1 MAESKDNGRI
11 VYIEPNNIPAL
22 RNATYAAGVTPD
34 NITWNPEDLNI
45 SVDIQVIIPT
55 REHREN
61 VDYEKNA
68 LFNPKYSSYKSFF
81 SGVDMNG
88 TGMLSDD
95 YTNVSYEEIRING
108 AGSRE
113 NLGVNS
119 INIKFDA
126 NLYPVV
132 TMKFTD
138 VRASS
143 LMAPAEQAFLDKRL
157 KSEQVCR
164 NFFSALFRFPYPLFN
179 LTVKGVFG
187 TRVTFRLSVTDF
199 KSNYNPDTGNFDV
212 IVTFIGNIY
221 GLYTD
226 IPFRCLLVAPYIGV
240 NGGTEIGEMT
250 NDYWKRETSAGG
262 RFFYNEHG
270 KSAGKIITYLD
281 YVRKYREALSGS
293 EGGASEGEE
302 GIAGLTENEMKKQ
315 RYNGVLSAY
324 KSFIGDKCSFE
335 TSIEGAIY
343 RLNARND
350 EEDFV
355 FFFDKGVDSC
365 KFKSEKSERLIKDAE
380 TLRKNCEDLGLPIPN
395 IVNKIAS
402 LKGQTEPSLSLEE
415 ACVDANGALTEK
427 GKKLGNGMTETLKN
441 FNDENLE
448 GKTIKG
454 AKTLHISEK
463 LIESIEK
470 EVNELDKESDKLKEK
485 ASKEMLERFKRGIG
499 FEPTVENAFRM
510 LFAHMDTFL
519 FYFYRCIDDIPLTRK
534 IKDFS
539 IKIDETDVDSPAQ
552 NDAFLP
558 PFTAF
563 YRESKKNG
571 GEPERYYPG
580 DNGSSAALRKINE
593 VKLVED
599 IFNGINSLAE
609 VVKKLNEEFPN
620 QTESNNSTA
629 TEPEPNKTSF
639 ESNKDKFKPICLTDI
654 FYEGRNPYNLLG
666 SGCEEPERLFYFV
679 MERMYALQ
687 RSGNRALTG
696 AYGYEN
702 KSLTE
707 DEIKNLSMSSIWPKI
722 VDNADKYNNPGIT
735 LSGLKEEK
743 THHPY
748 KITKVGETSASVE
761 GESFFCDD
769 INKGFTNFFDL
780 NSKYDSSSIIGF
792 CGALKDSTT
801 DLTVHMQKNAQP
813 RTCTRPVP
821 MSEAIVGG
829 NKVTVPYYD
838 PKDESKAYNKATEYT
853 KDKPFEF
860 SFEPKKYNIIAEGSE
875 GASVVTKKDFDLES
889 YANHEKVLK
898 TWISLIPNIDGGSIE
913 DRNYFFS
920 KEFWEGSND
929 IYFHAAKFLGGLLGS
944 CNGVTFSERFIR
956 KIPKYQYLAY
966 CSIAYAHLNSAEH
979 SEEEY
984 RAELNKFDVNGVNN
998 YFISQISSS
1007 DKELS
1012 ELSEYY
1018 KKWVDN
1024 TYNGIRS
1031 SLETEKNTTGKKVI
1045 AFVSGLNIILKE
1057 RRYIRL
1063 FDPDGEFM
1071 NKLMNFYWET
1081 ATPIY
1086 IKYHPWKQ
1094 ALQNGGYTEGGTAME
1109 PYKVSDLVRNLYFSK
1124 LYNKAKA
1131 KKNLN
1136 ITTGQTNEDD
1146 SPSILSSNEQV
1157 DYSKASTAQRNSLY
1171 YTLKNLYDRWIS
1183 TYSVNQ
1189 FMLNSPEK
1197 EEEIKRRRFVGTND
1211 ANGFSEKEDESEF
1224 NSFLFVDKFY
1234 NDISKKFI
1242 FNPSKLGHLLEM
1254 ELDSTTNHS
1263 VISFISEFCKDNKLL
1278 FRCLPVKN
1286 SLYNLESI
1294 EEMFTPM
1301 SPYSGKNRMGLGVGN
1316 TYLIMYTYEP
1326 SHKLALNN
1334 DKKEG
1339 VGYRNDSFDIADVTG
1354 EITDE
1359 AKKLLNGSYDPDEL
1373 RLNVCAFGVTP
1384 NAQNQSY
1391 FTSVKVGMD
1400 NPRVTEQSLRNT
1412 LELANLGK
1420 RGGVSVG
1427 NGAGQDIY
1435 SIYSNRSYDC
1445 RVDMLGCMNILP
1457 MMYFQ
1462 LNNLPMFRG
1471 AYMITSVEHNIQN
1484 NMMTTS
1490 FVGQRQ
1496 SKYLIPLDADIFN
1509 VAGLSEVIDNAVR
1522 ENTSSLN
1529 MEYSLNLTSVGEWR
1543 TFNGPNSN
1551 PPIVSALG
1559 DKSKFDARTFY
1570 VLSALEEMQN
1580 DWYFITPSRSGFSRV
1595 VGEKENHTGLCA
1607 SAVKA
1612 FIAAGF
1618 KGYVPTSEREKS
1630 KQLIAAV
1637 GSIGSGYGTYPRLQ
1651 EMGFRC
1657 VAVLSEIKFIRKD
1670 MPTFPGA
1677 TFDPQIGD
1685 IAIMKGKDPGH
1696 VCMYNGKNWV
1706 SDFVQTNLYVYGAS
1720 RVNKKDDTFIMIFRY
1735 WGNINTTDKPKYA
1748 EGNPDVKVL

>member
-68 LFNPKYSSYKSFF
+68 LFNPKHSSYKSFF

-143 LMAPAEQAFLDKRL
+143 LMAPAEQAFLDKQL

-179 LTVKGVFG
+179 LTVKGVYG

-281 YVRKYREALSGS
+281 YVRNYREALSGS
-293 EGGASEGEE
+293 DGAAYEGEE
-302 GIAGLTENEMKKQ
+302 GIAGLTEIEMKKQ

-324 KSFIGDKCSFE
+324 KSFIGGKCSLE

-343 RLNARND
+343 RLDARNN

-355 FFFDKGVDSC
+355 FFFDKGVNTC
-365 KFKSEKSERLIKDAE
+365 KIKSEKSEQLIKEAE
-380 TLRKNCEDLGLPIPN
+380 IIRKNCEDIGLPIPD
-395 IVNKIAS
+395 IVQKIAN
-402 LKGQTEPSLSLEE
+402 LKGQTEPQLTLDGPL
-415 ACVDANGALTEK
+415 VDGNGALTEK
-427 GKKLGNGMTETLKN
+427 GKKLGNGMSDTLKS
-441 FNDENLE
+441 FNDENLQ

-454 AKTLHISEK
+454 ASTLHISEK
-463 LIESIEK
+463 LIESIDK
-470 EVNELDKESDKLKEK
+470 AVDELSKDSDKLKEK
-485 ASKEMLERFKRGIG
+485 ASQEMLDRFKRSIG

-510 LFAHMDTFL
+510 LFAHIDTFL
-519 FYFYRCIDDIPLTRK
+519 HYFYRCIDDIPLTRK

-539 IKIDETDVDSPAQ
+539 IKIEDTDVDSPAQ

-563 YRESKKNG
+563 YRESRTNG

-580 DNGSSAALRKINE
+580 DNGSSTALREIHE

-609 VVKKLNEEFPN
+609 VAKQIEENFPG
-620 QTESNNSTA
+620 QEESDATPVE
-629 TEPEPNKTSF
+629 TEPDKASF
-639 ESNKDKFKPICLTDI
+639 TMNPEKFKPICLTDI
-654 FYEGRNPYNLLG
+654 FYEGRNPYNLLTAG
-666 SGCEEPERLFYFV
+666 WEDPEHLLYFV
-679 MERMYALQ
+679 MERIYALQ
-687 RSGNRALTG
+687 RSGDAAITG
-696 AYGYEN
+696 AYNYEN
-702 KSLTE
+702 KRLTE
-707 DEIKNLSMSSIWPKI
+707 DEINNLSKSNIWPKI
-722 VDNADKYNNPGIT
+722 VDNAEKYNNPGVT
-735 LSGLKEEK
+735 LNSLMSLAS
-743 THHPY
+743 HHPY
-748 KITKVGETSASVE
+748 KITKVGEAVKSVE
-761 GESFFCDD
+761 GESFFWDSS
-769 INKGFTNFFDL
+769 NNGFQNFFDL
-780 NSKYDSSSIIGF
+780 NSKYDSASITSF
-792 CGALKDSTT
+792 CGALRDSKT
-801 DLTVHMQKNAQP
+801 DLSVHVQKKAQP
-813 RTCTRPVP
+813 KTYARPIP
-821 MSEAIVGG
+821 LSEAIDTNGD
-829 NKVTVPYYD
+829 KVTVPFYD
-838 PKDESKAYNKATEYT
+838 PNDEEHTVLKTVASNTDAEKEDIEIKFNFVY
-853 KDKPFEF
+853 
-860 SFEPKKYNIIAEGSE
+860 EPDKYNVVTESE
-875 GASVVTKKDFDLES
+875 YGAKVVTKSDFNLEAYS
-889 YANHEKVLK
+889 NMKEHKLR
-898 TWISLIPNIDGGSIE
+898 TWIPFVPNFSGE
-913 DRNYFFS
+913 DANNKNYFFS
-920 KEFWEGSND
+920 GTFWTDSGD
-929 IYFHAAKFLGGLLGS
+929 MYFHAAKFLGGLLGTATDL
-944 CNGVTFSERFIR
+944 NFTDRFIR
-956 KIPKYQYLAY
+956 KIPKYHYLAY
-966 CSIAYAHLNSAEH
+966 CALAYAHVNQEDSKYL
-979 SEEEY
+979 
-984 RAELNKFDVNGVNN
+984 AELNRFDANGVNN
-998 YFISQISSS
+998 DFISQISSP
-1007 DKELS
+1007 DYNKEVTW
-1012 ELSEYY
+1012 LSEYY
-1018 KKWVDN
+1018 KKWVDSI
-1024 TYNGIRS
+1024 YKGIQT
-1031 SLETEKNTTGKKVI
+1031 SLKTERDGKKII
-1045 AFVSGLNIILKE
+1045 AKTSRDKKGIFQWAYSLSNNEVRIFN
-1057 RRYIRL
+1057 
-1063 FDPDGEFM
+1063 PNGEFM

-1086 IKYHPWKQ
+1086 IKYHPW
-1094 ALQNGGYTEGGTAME
+1094 ASATSNGGYSGSGIAME
-1109 PYKVSDLVRNLYFSK
+1109 PFKISDLVRNLYFSK
-1124 LYNKAKA
+1124 LYNKVKDI
-1131 KKNLN
+1131 KKLN
-1136 ITTGQTNEDD
+1136 SSTGQTNEDD
-1146 SPSILSSNEQV
+1146 SPSILSSNGQV
-1157 DYSKASTAQRNSLY
+1157 DYSKTSTAQRNSLY

-1183 TYSVNQ
+1183 TYSINQ

-1197 EEEIKRRRFVGTND
+1197 EEEIKRKRFVGTND

-1242 FNPSKLGHLLEM
+1242 FNPAKLGTLLEK
-1254 ELDSTTNHS
+1254 ELDSTTSHS
-1263 VISFISEFCKDNKLL
+1263 IISFISEFCKDNKLL

-1326 SHKLALNN
+1326 SHRLALNN

-1339 VGYRNDSFDIADVTG
+1339 VGYKNDGFDIADVTG

-1400 NPRVTEQSLRNT
+1400 NPRVTEQSIKNT

-1496 SKYLIPLDADIFN
+1496 SKYLVPLDADIFN
-1509 VAGLSEVIDNAVR
+1509 VAGLSELVSNAVSNANSVNVAYTAEKVEPGTYR
-1522 ENTSSLN
+1522 SFDGKTVNPVAGN
-1529 MEYSLNLTSVGEWR
+1529 MPDR
-1543 TFNGPNSN
+1543 TFYVGSAIKQMGYAYQKGDGTTCPAPAANKDSYHVCATAVKGFIWAGFNGYS
-1551 PPIVSALG
+1551 G
-1559 DKSKFDARTFY
+1559 DKSKICT
-1570 VLSALEEMQN
+1570 
-1580 DWYFITPSRSGFSRV
+1580 
-1595 VGEKENHTGLCA
+1595 
-1607 SAVKA
+1607 
-1612 FIAAGF
+1612 AGYSMGSLGN
-1618 KGYVPTSEREKS
+1618 GYK
-1630 KQLIAAV
+1630 
-1637 GSIGSGYGTYPRLQ
+1637 TYTRLQ
-1651 EMGFRC
+1651 ELGFR
-1657 VAVLSEIKFIRKD
+1657 VIAVQSDYYDTHTYQPAR
-1670 MPTFPGA
+1670 
-1677 TFDPQIGD
+1677 GD
-1685 IAIMKGKDPGH
+1685 IAIMDHGEYGH
-1696 VCMYNGKNWV
+1696 ICMWSGTNWV
-1706 SDFVQTNLYVYGAS
+1706 SDFKQNNCWPYSSARPSKNDAGIL
-1720 RVNKKDDTFIMIFRY
+1720 FFRY
-1735 WGNINTTDKPKYA
+1735 WNEAKTDRNTIKEYGK
-1748 EGNPDVKVL
+1748 